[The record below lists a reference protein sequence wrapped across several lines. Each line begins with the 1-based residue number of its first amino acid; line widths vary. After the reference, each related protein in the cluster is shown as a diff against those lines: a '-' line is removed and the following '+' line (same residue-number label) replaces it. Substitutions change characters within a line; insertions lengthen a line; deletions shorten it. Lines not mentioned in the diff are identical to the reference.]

1 LIELIDLLCLY
12 NVQAFIYINFVYF
25 QNKNAL
31 LKCACFGYSSPTG
44 EYHILKSHKLKV
56 CRLIGKVDES
66 VKVKKLG
73 VMYEVGNRMLI
84 LCERV
89 QERVHNVS
97 EVVAHNGS
105 ESIGIVPEGS
115 LMCKMEKVKKVVC
128 IN

>member
-1 LIELIDLLCLY
+1 
-12 NVQAFIYINFVYF
+12 
-25 QNKNAL
+25 
-31 LKCACFGYSSPTG
+31 
-44 EYHILKSHKLKV
+44 
-56 CRLIGKVDES
+56 VDES

-89 QERVHNVS
+89 QARVHNVS
-97 EVVAHNGS
+97 ASEASAVAHNGS

-115 LMCKMEKVKKVVC
+115 LMCKMEKVKKGVC